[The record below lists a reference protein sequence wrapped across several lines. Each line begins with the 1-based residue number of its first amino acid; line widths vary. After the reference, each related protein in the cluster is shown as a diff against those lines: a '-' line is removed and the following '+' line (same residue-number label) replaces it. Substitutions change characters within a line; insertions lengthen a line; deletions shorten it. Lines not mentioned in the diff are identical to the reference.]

1 VVGLSTQRVLTRRG
15 EPTFEG
21 GPAAGRLESV
31 SKHYGRRDGDALDG
45 VSIAFPRATLTA
57 VMGLSGSGK
66 STLLQCASGLDRPSR
81 GRVWL
86 GGEEITRMRR
96 RRLALLRRRKVGFV
110 FQELNL
116 VPTLTVAEN
125 IALPLR
131 LDGRPFDWDDI
142 AGAAG
147 QVGITPLLGR
157 LPDRLSGGQQQRVAI
172 ARALITRPEVVFAD
186 EPTAAL
192 DPYTSEVVLDLLRRA
207 VDELGQTVVVVTHN
221 PMVAGYAD
229 QAVVLAHGRIAE
241 TRTAPDPAELGQIL
255 RRLGEAESR

>member
-1 VVGLSTQRVLTRRG
+1 
-15 EPTFEG
+15 
-21 GPAAGRLESV
+21 
-31 SKHYGRRDGDALDG
+31 
-45 VSIAFPRATLTA
+45 
-57 VMGLSGSGK
+57 MGLSGSGK
-66 STLLQCASGLDRPSR
+66 STLLQCASGLDRPSK

-131 LDGRPFDWDDI
+131 LDGRPIDHDDI

-147 QVGITPLLGR
+147 QVGISALLGR
-157 LPDRLSGGQQQRVAI
+157 LPDHLSGGQQQRVAI

-192 DPYTSEVVLDLLRRA
+192 DPYTGEVVLDLLRRA
-207 VDELGQTVVVVTHN
+207 VVELGQTVVVVTHN
-221 PMVAGYAD
+221 PVVAGYAD
-229 QAVVLAHGRIAE
+229 RAVVLDHGRIAD
-241 TRTAPDPAELGQIL
+241 TRTDPDPAELSQIL
-255 RRLGEAESR
+255 RRLGQEESR